1 MKNTRVYAL
10 ACLTIPLVVGLAAV
24 ADELTFHPGKDA
36 KTQKEL
42 RMEAEFKVE
51 EASFTVNG
59 EPMPGE
65 VLDQVMAQEILLS
78 LAIDATE
85 TFLATKDGKP
95 TDLLRSYEKIKMSA
109 EIGDE
114 TQQSD
119 TPSEL
124 EGKSV
129 RFTWNEKT
137 KTFDKAFHESKGDE
151 GELESLIDDMEV
163 RALLPDKKVSEGDT
177 WTIDA
182 TALESLFFPGGAIS
196 GQQDSGEG
204 PDLDEM
210 VESVGQQI
218 QEALKDFR
226 VTCTYKG
233 TRDEGGAR
241 VGVIAFVYDGKADI
255 DLVPM
260 LEKLAESVGGEGVP
274 EMDFTA
280 SAAMELEGEGLL
292 LWDLAAGVMHS
303 YEMKSKVGFDLNV
316 QVHADQDG
324 QQIEVSL
331 AGSLGGNVTWEMKQ
345 AQ

>member
-1 MKNTRVYAL
+1 MKNTHAFL
-10 ACLTIPLVVGLAAV
+10 FACLSIPLVVGFAAV
-24 ADELTFHPGKDA
+24 ADELAFHPGKDV

-65 VLDQVMAQEILLS
+65 VLDQVMAQEILIS

-85 TFLATKDGKP
+85 TFVATKDGKP
-95 TDLLRSYEKIKMSA
+95 TDLLRAYEKIKTSA

-114 TQQSD
+114 TKESD
-119 TPSEL
+119 TPSDL
-124 EGKSV
+124 EGKTV

-137 KTFDKAFHESKGDE
+137 KAYDKSFHESKGDE
-151 GELESLIDDMEV
+151 GDLERLIDDMEV

-177 WTIDA
+177 WTVDA
-182 TALESLFFPGGAIS
+182 TALEALFFPGGVIS
-196 GQQDSGEG
+196 SAKDKGDG
-204 PDLDEM
+204 PDLDAI
-210 VESVGQQI
+210 VEDVGQQI

-233 TRDEGGAR
+233 TREEGGTK
-241 VGVIAFVYDGKADI
+241 VGAIAFVYDGKADI

-280 SAAMELEGEGLL
+280 SAAMQLEGEGLL

-324 QQIEVSL
+324 QQIEVALS
-331 AGSLGGNVTWEMKQ
+331 GSLGGNVTWEMKH